1 TFGTVVSGRPPSV
14 AGIEQ
19 MAGLFINTIPVRV
32 EMNQEDTFKQL
43 FQKVQQHALEAENY
57 DFMPLYDIQQQ
68 TAAGGQL
75 FDHLVGFENYPLDQ
89 ELSGDTMSERLGF
102 SIDVKD
108 GFEQTNFDLN
118 VLVYPGETWTLKIK
132 YNAVA

>member
-1 TFGTVVSGRPPSV
+1 
-14 AGIEQ
+14 
-19 MAGLFINTIPVRV
+19 
-32 EMNQEDTFKQL
+32 
-43 FQKVQQHALEAENY
+43 
-57 DFMPLYDIQQQ
+57 MPLYDIQQQ
-68 TAAGGQL
+68 TAVGGQL
-75 FDHLVGFENYPLDQ
+75 FDHLVGFESYPLDQ

-132 YNAVA
+132 YNAVAFEEEVIEKYRNT